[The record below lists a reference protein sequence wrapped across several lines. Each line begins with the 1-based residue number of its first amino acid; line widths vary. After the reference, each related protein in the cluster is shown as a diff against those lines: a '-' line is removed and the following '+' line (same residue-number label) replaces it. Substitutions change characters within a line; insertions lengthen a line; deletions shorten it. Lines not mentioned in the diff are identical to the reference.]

1 MKERLVLGIGDNLL
15 DAVLGYLVV
24 FIGLTLL
31 MTVIVIV
38 GKVMVAQSKKSSAK
52 TEAAKPAEAAAPAA
66 TAPKKLAPGSAGD
79 VKIYDTDPRDAAMIM
94 AIVADKLGKPLNELR
109 FRSIKEVIPDAE
121 CQTAIHYLFLLT
133 PLQWCTGL
141 SSRGFPSGP

>member
-52 TEAAKPAEAAAPAA
+52 TEAAKPAEAATPAA

-109 FRSIKEVIPDAE
+109 FRSIKEVK
-121 CQTAIHYLFLLT
+121 
-133 PLQWCTGL
+133 
-141 SSRGFPSGP
+141 